1 MLGFLSEITELLKF
15 SNILIIYCLFYV
27 LSSSIIYLWRNDS
40 NFSLKNNV
48 YIATQKVHVGNIP
61 RLGGVVTY
69 ICLWGFIIVETDL
82 VLLQT
87 SLICIL
93 PMMFITFKEDLF
105 YNVSYQI
112 RLFGLTLSSFCLI
125 FFTVTNF
132 PEINF
137 LPMISNVFDYKIFNI
152 IFFTICIVVLAN
164 GSNFIDGM
172 NGLCSFFFLGA
183 MFSCIYL
190 SYIQGDTENGKL
202 MFVYALTLIPFIT
215 LNFPFGKMFL
225 GDAGAFLY
233 AMLIGIWVVNFFGM
247 HSTIS
252 SWNAILIFFYPTT
265 EVLYSF
271 IRKIYQKKSP
281 FYPDR
286 KHLHLLI
293 YDYFNKTFNA
303 KKSNNLTTMSL
314 IIFWLT
320 PTLLI
325 PLVYQNQILIIASY
339 FFLFIIYMSIAKR
352 LQKL

>member
-1 MLGFLSEITELLKF
+1 
-15 SNILIIYCLFYV
+15 
-27 LSSSIIYLWRNDS
+27 
-40 NFSLKNNV
+40 
-48 YIATQKVHVGNIP
+48 
-61 RLGGVVTY
+61 
-69 ICLWGFIIVETDL
+69 
-82 VLLQT
+82 
-87 SLICIL
+87 
-93 PMMFITFKEDLF
+93 
-105 YNVSYQI
+105 
-112 RLFGLTLSSFCLI
+112 
-125 FFTVTNF
+125 
-132 PEINF
+132 
-137 LPMISNVFDYKIFNI
+137 
-152 IFFTICIVVLAN
+152 
-164 GSNFIDGM
+164 
-172 NGLCSFFFLGA
+172 
-183 MFSCIYL
+183 
-190 SYIQGDTENGKL
+190 
-202 MFVYALTLIPFIT
+202 
-215 LNFPFGKMFL
+215 MFL